1 MGKSLLT
8 RSGAAFYLLLGAV
21 LFSPF
26 AVSAAD
32 RPAQISVGF
41 FQQWPAPVQFAQQK
55 KTFDALLG
63 LQVNWV
69 PFSSG
74 TAMSAALAS
83 GEVQIGYSLGHVPF
97 LVAVNSGIDLTVVG
111 IAVSYPGDDNCI
123 LRNDAGIDHTNA
135 AELAGK
141 QVALRPGSVS
151 HFRMLKVLE
160 HLGVAPSSLKI
171 RPVADGNAALQALRQ
186 GDAVMA
192 CSYGSS
198 LKRMA
203 ALGKPLLSG
212 AEQDAIGLRVF
223 DVIAVSTG
231 FMRQH
236 ADIVRTF
243 MAVTD
248 AANQRWKT
256 NPEVM
261 RRDIAR
267 AAYMDRN
274 SVEAAMRDFQFP
286 SAAEQKSD
294 AWLGRQVADYSGEI
308 AEFFVSRGQLQK
320 SLDSYESVITT
331 RFLP

>member
-1 MGKSLLT
+1 MQESRLT
-8 RSGAAFYLLLGAV
+8 RSSAAIYLLIGAV
-21 LFSPF
+21 LLSPF
-26 AVSAAD
+26 AASAAD

-63 LQVNWV
+63 MQVNWV

-74 TAMSAALAS
+74 AAMSAALAS
-83 GEVQIGYSLGHVPF
+83 GEVQMAYSLGHVPF

-111 IAVSYPGDDNCI
+111 IAVSYPEDDNCI
-123 LRNDAGIDHTNA
+123 LRSDAGIDRANA

-141 QVALRPGSVS
+141 PVAVRPGSVS
-151 HFRMLKVLE
+151 HFRMLKVLQ
-160 HLGVAPSSLKI
+160 HLGVAPSSVRI
-171 RPVADGNAALQALRQ
+171 RPVADGDAALQALRS
-186 GDAVMA
+186 GDVVMA

-212 AEQDAIGLRVF
+212 AEQDAMGLKLF

-236 ADIVRTF
+236 GDIVKTF
-243 MAVTD
+243 LAVTD
-248 AANQRWKT
+248 AANRGWKA
-256 NPEVM
+256 NPQAM

-274 SVEAAMRDFQFP
+274 SVDAAMRDFRFP
-286 SAAEQKSD
+286 SAAEQRSD
-294 AWLGRQVADYSGEI
+294 EWLGGQVAAYSGEI
-308 AEFFVSRGQLQK
+308 AEFFVSRGQLPK
-320 SLDSYESVITT
+320 SLDSYESVISS